1 MSSTSRTEFL
11 DELRR
16 GLSALPAAE
25 AEKSVSFY
33 AEMIDDRV
41 EYGESEADA
50 VAAMGDAGE
59 VARTI
64 IAELPAVPKAIV
76 KSKTK
81 SATANWVLAV
91 VLSPIW
97 VSLAIVALALVFSV
111 YVTIWALAFAV
122 WAVAIA
128 LLCCGPMGLAV
139 AVYCLAVGDPV
150 VAAWQLGAGL
160 ACFGLGMLC
169 LVGAKKASVWFID
182 VSRRYVGRVR
192 SWFVKDRGAEGVR
205 AKEGAYVG

>member
-1 MSSTSRTEFL
+1 MSSMSRTEFL
-11 DELRR
+11 DHLRR
-16 GLSALPAAE
+16 GLAALPAAE

-33 AEMIDDRV
+33 AEMIDDRM
-41 EYGESEADA
+41 EYGESESDA
-50 VAAMGDAGE
+50 VAAMGNPYE
-59 VARTI
+59 VACTI

-81 SATANWVLAV
+81 STAVNWVLAV

-97 VSLAIVALALVFSV
+97 VSLAITGLALIFSV

-122 WAVAIA
+122 WALAIG
-128 LLCCGPMGLAV
+128 LLCGGPLGLTAAVFCLATGQPEV
-139 AVYCLAVGDPV
+139 AV
-150 VAAWQLGAGL
+150 WQLGAGL
-160 ACFGLGMLC
+160 MCFGLGMLC

-192 SWFVKDRGAEGVR
+192 SWFVKDADAENGV
-205 AKEGAYVG
+205 AKERAYVG